1 MVSAY
6 SGHIG
11 VHFFCLFAHM
21 SVRWLDPGPKRL
33 EDGLLQTSFTVHNS
47 KHVSYHSFYTS

>member
-47 KHVSYHSFYTS
+47 KHVSYHSFHTS